1 MTVLEIGNT
10 NDVTT
15 HHWSSSPTI
24 ADQSNPVTRRVSLVT
39 YAGEIE
45 TREIERN
52 RKFHAV
58 ILERLAAPSPD
69 DLIDPGE
76 ALGD

>member
-1 MTVLEIGNT
+1 MTVLEIDNT

-24 ADQSNPVTRRVSLVT
+24 ADQINPVTRRVSLVT

-52 RKFHAV
+52 RDFHSV
-58 ILERLAAPSPD
+58 IIERLAEPRPD
-69 DLIDPGE
+69 NLIDADE
-76 ALGD
+76 ALED